1 MSFLRVEN
9 LSKTYQLRKAFGGR
23 SKEQVHAVDNV
34 SFEVQKGETL
44 GIVGESGCGKS
55 TLGRTIVRLEEPT
68 SGRIFFDE
76 EELTSKSQ
84 SQLRV
89 VRKKIQMIFQDPYA
103 SLNPRRPIGKIVEE
117 PMRVHGI
124 GGEDRRE
131 SALSLLAKV
140 GLDKDAYEKYPHQF
154 SGGQRQRVVIAR
166 ALSLNPSL
174 VVADEPVSALDVSIQ
189 AQVLNLFKDLQQELG
204 LTYLFIAHDLGVV
217 RHVSDRIAVM
227 YLGKIVEMAD
237 AQSLY
242 LQPAH
247 PYTKALLSANPRMDS
262 ADTQERIVLKGDIPN
277 PINRPTGCSF
287 HPRCPMAQE
296 KCRSEEPQLLQ
307 ISSGAQVACHF
318 AS

>member
-1 MSFLRVEN
+1 MLFRS
-9 LSKTYQLRKAFGGR
+9 

-89 VRKKIQMIFQDPYA
+89 VRKKVQMIFQDPYA

-124 GGEDRRE
+124 GREERRE

-140 GLDKDAYEKYPHQF
+140 GLDRDAYEKYPHQF

-217 RHVSDRIAVM
+217 RHVSDRKSTR
-227 YLGKIVEMAD
+227 L
-237 AQSLY
+237 
-242 LQPAH
+242 
-247 PYTKALLSANPRMDS
+247 N
-262 ADTQERIVLKGDIPN
+262 
-277 PINRPTGCSF
+277 
-287 HPRCPMAQE
+287 
-296 KCRSEEPQLLQ
+296 
-307 ISSGAQVACHF
+307 SSHT
-318 AS
+318 

>member
-1 MSFLRVEN
+1 M
-9 LSKTYQLRKAFGGR
+9 
-23 SKEQVHAVDNV
+23 
-34 SFEVQKGETL
+34 
-44 GIVGESGCGKS
+44 
-55 TLGRTIVRLEEPT
+55 
-68 SGRIFFDE
+68 
-76 EELTSKSQ
+76 
-84 SQLRV
+84 
-89 VRKKIQMIFQDPYA
+89 
-103 SLNPRRPIGKIVEE
+103 E

-124 GGEDRRE
+124 SGEERRE
-131 SALSLLAKV
+131 NALSLLAKV

-287 HPRCPMAQE
+287 HPRCPLAQE